1 MKEVNFDP
9 INHSAAK
16 ALGVDCLVIIKR
28 LTRHKTERKK
38 KNCKCCG
45 LSRGHQPGSKSLTE
59 VSREKGTSLFGA
71 S

>member
-38 KNCKCCG
+38 KK
-45 LSRGHQPGSKSLTE
+45 LQVLRSEQ
-59 VSREKGTSLFGA
+59 GTPA
-71 S
+71 WIQVIN

>member
-38 KNCKCCG
+38 K
-45 LSRGHQPGSKSLTE
+45 LQVLRSEQ
-59 VSREKGTSLFGA
+59 GTPA
-71 S
+71 WIQVIN

>member
-38 KNCKCCG
+38 K
-45 LSRGHQPGSKSLTE
+45 LQVLQSEQ
-59 VSREKGTSLFGA
+59 GTPSWTQVIN
-71 S
+71 